1 MKSERWLYFLL
12 GGLSGF
18 VLGLL
23 LRGGGWFLGFAPLVR
38 YGAHFAP
45 HIPMMPYFDG
55 HMMGSWPFSQFP
67 LVGWV
72 IAVLAWLVPVAL
84 LIAVIVLLARRRP
97 QAPPSA
103 PSGPATTE
111 QG

>member
-23 LRGGGWFLGFAPLVR
+23 LRGGRWFLGFAPFVR
-38 YGAHFAP
+38 YGTRFVP
-45 HIPMMPYFDG
+45 RTPMMPYFDG
-55 HMMGSWPFSQFP
+55 HMMGGWLFGQFP

-97 QAPPSA
+97 EIPPPA

-111 QG
+111 QS